1 MFQAVKQ
8 WWTGGRG
15 KVTLK
20 LFAFEFVVVMFGVL
34 AAQAVA
40 DWAGDKAA
48 QRRLDLALER
58 VRRDAGYN
66 MAAALAWQK
75 AAPCLTQR
83 MTQIMRSAAQDAAL
97 PAAALRRPKVRL
109 NYFDPLGESDD
120 LLLRKRGGD
129 RLADS
134 IQQLDSSVG
143 VMAQRLRDI
152 SDRWTAFDLLDL
164 ANGPVMRE
172 DRVEA
177 RHNASVIRANL
188 AGVAISAASV
198 VEFGKAVGA
207 KATFDQGERLP
218 RDCAEIWSTGQT
230 MIVARAN

>member
-1 MFQAVKQ
+1 MFRAIRS
-8 WWTGGRG
+8 WWSGGSG
-15 KVTLK
+15 KVTLR

-34 AAQAVA
+34 AVQAVS
-40 DWAGDKAA
+40 DWAQRKEAH
-48 QRRLDLALER
+48 RRLDLALER

-66 MAAALAWQK
+66 MAAAFVWRQ
-75 AAPCLTQR
+75 AAPCLTER
-83 MTQIMRSAAQDAAL
+83 MTRIMQSAARDESVSATAL
-97 PAAALRRPKVRL
+97 QRPRMRF
-109 NYFDPLGESDD
+109 NYFEPLSESDD
-120 LLLRKRGGD
+120 LLLRNRGGD
-129 RLADS
+129 QLADS

-152 SDRWTAFDLLDL
+152 ADRWTAFDLLDP

-177 RHNASVIRANL
+177 RHNASVIRTNL

-198 VEFGKAVGA
+198 VEFGKTVGA
-207 KATFDQGERLP
+207 KAIFDQGERLP

-230 MIVARAN
+230 MIVAPAN